1 LLQLNALF
9 GTNYKKYA
17 EIERKI
23 LVPVKKELDSNSN
36 ITFNYE
42 KIEDMSCV
50 GKGRKPL
57 KEIRLIP
64 IFKKYIE
71 TDIFSNFGNDKIEEQ
86 QPQEKEQNI
95 NINNISDNMQQKWH
109 LTEDLIVELSVEF
122 GIAQTTN
129 KSLILEFEEYLKEQE
144 QIFIKF
150 CKDNNRQY
158 SDMNLSFKRHI
169 EGARQA
175 KIDFFTELR

>member
-1 LLQLNALF
+1 MHLWA
-9 GTNYKKYA
+9 Y
-17 EIERKI
+17 
-23 LVPVKKELDSNSN
+23 N
-36 ITFNYE
+36 I
-42 KIEDMSCV
+42 KS
-50 GKGRKPL
+50 
-57 KEIRLIP
+57 
-64 IFKKYIE
+64 
-71 TDIFSNFGNDKIEEQ
+71 
-86 QPQEKEQNI
+86 PQKNHNTI
-95 NINNISDNMQQKWH
+95 

-150 CKDNNRQY
+150 CKDSNRQY

-175 KIDFFTELR
+175 KIDFFTELRWKIKNQKYYFFLAISSFNFLLFI